1 MLLDKRIQRA
11 RAKAGLTGLFGYDFE
26 CPVCGGLADARIA
39 MAARDSLV
47 TDVLELSLSD
57 WDAFDDAVSSS
68 SKPVRAATLQRI
80 TRLPLDEADGILAI
94 GGDLLLLAEEED
106 GYGPAKLVCQPC
118 YRRALDDL
126 LDSSP
131 RFGPKIRTLWAST
144 ARAADAR

>member
-94 GGDLLLLAEEED
+94 GGDLLLLAEE
-106 GYGPAKLVCQPC
+106 
-118 YRRALDDL
+118 
-126 LDSSP
+126 
-131 RFGPKIRTLWAST
+131 
-144 ARAADAR
+144 